1 MAFNGSGTF
10 NRSNGTHS
18 GSTTWVQDA
27 NAGTNIE
34 ASIHDTHDQDLADG
48 LTNVICKDGQTTVT
62 ANLPMATYRHTNVG
76 AANARTDYARAD
88 DVQDSNLTWGGSS
101 GGSSN
106 AFTLTLSPA
115 IAAYADGQRF
125 GFKANHTNTGAA
137 TLNINSVGAADIV
150 DNTGSAL
157 SAGDLT
163 SGRIYEVIYNGTT
176 ADFHLVNPTSTRL
189 DDITALTPT
198 DGNFM
203 VGDGSTWVAESGST
217 ARTSLGLGSIAT
229 QASSSVSITGGTI
242 SGVTLSSSAATISG
256 GSVTGITDLAVADGG
271 TGASTASAAR
281 TNLGAAASGTNS
293 DITALTACSNIQR
306 AGAIEIGTTSATDLS
321 FKYNSTIQCELVS
334 NNFVPASAGG
344 ANLGTSSL
352 PWNGLSIYDIDF
364 RGTYGGSTKDPTTD
378 APAGFI
384 DILVAGV
391 EYHIPYYA
399 AS

>member
-10 NRSNGTHS
+10 TRNNGTHT

-27 NAGTNIE
+27 NLGTAIE
-34 ASIHDTHDQDLADG
+34 ANIHDTHDQDIADG
-48 LTNVICKDGQTTVT
+48 LSNCVTKDGQTTVT
-62 ANLPMATYRHTNVG
+62 ADLPMAGYNHTNVDDADARNQY
-76 AANARTDYARAD
+76 AAAGQ
-88 DVQDSNLTWGGSS
+88 VQDSSLTWGGAS

-106 AFTLTLSPA
+106 AYTLTLSPP
-115 IAAYADGQRF
+115 ISAYADGQRF
-125 GFKANHTNTGAA
+125 AFRANHSNTGAA
-137 TLNINSVGAADIV
+137 TINVNSVGSKDLVAPDGNALIADDI
-150 DNTGSAL
+150 A
-157 SAGDLT
+157 
-163 SGRIYEVIYNGTT
+163 SGEIYEIIYHGGSGHFRVTNPNQLSSLGTITVNNDNWSGTDLAVANGGTG
-176 ADFHLVNPTSTRL
+176 ASD
-189 DDITALTPT
+189 A
-198 DGNFM
+198 
-203 VGDGSTWVAESGST
+203 ST
-217 ARTSLGLGSIAT
+217 ARSNLGLASMAQ
-229 QASSSVSITGGTI
+229 QAANNVAITGGTMA
-242 SGVTLSSSAATISG
+242 GVTVTG
-256 GSVTGITDLAVADGG
+256 GSVSSLGTDIAVADGG
-271 TGASTASAAR
+271 TGASDAATARSNLSAA
-281 TNLGAAASGTNS
+281 GSGTNS

-344 ANLGTSSL
+344 ANLGTSAL